1 MSLLLILETST
12 LERRSLMLTRPVP
25 QKIRPDHLDRLA
37 VIYVRQSTLFQ
48 VRENTGSTTRQY
60 DLVKRAQDLGW
71 TPACIQVVDQDQGQ
85 SGASSVGRD
94 GFQWLVAEVGLG
106 HVGAVLSL
114 EVSRLARSC
123 SDWYRL
129 LEICALTDT
138 LVIDDEGVYDP
149 GAHNDRL
156 LLGFKGSMSEAEL
169 HWLKSRLQGGKQSKA
184 EQGSLH
190 FRLPI
195 GLAYDPVGRIVL
207 DPDEAVVEA
216 VRLVFSLFE
225 QSTSALAVVSFFAKQ
240 HLRFPTRWWGGKRA
254 DELIWSRLTH
264 ERVLNILH
272 SPLYAGAYVYGRT
285 RSRSQILP
293 GEEPRVKGR
302 TRRVKQE
309 DWPIVLL
316 DAHPGYITWEQFLR
330 TQRQLDDN
338 RTWRAEEHRGAVR
351 EGPSLLQGIVL
362 CGSCGRR
369 MTIRYQRNGSV
380 LMYECHQLHSQLAQ
394 RTCQTMRGDRVDQA
408 VVACFLEAIEPA
420 HLEVAL
426 AALDS
431 VEARAKQV
439 ESQWHRQIERAQY
452 EADLARR
459 RYKAVDPDNRLVA
472 RSLEKEWNEKLAEVD
487 KLEREHQLM
496 PKPAA
501 LMLTAVQREQIRRL
515 AHDLPAIW
523 HASTT
528 TFVERKQLLRWLI
541 KDVTLCKRG
550 TVIDVAI
557 RWQTEALTALSI
569 PRYKK
574 SWEERQTSPDVVERV
589 RQWSATQT
597 ATQIATRLNEEGLRP
612 GLGGRFTASKVDW
625 IRIAYSIPL
634 ACPEGPGFCPSG
646 QRGDGRY
653 SALAAAELLNVNVST
668 IADWCNAGILESVRA
683 HPHGP
688 RWITLTPDI
697 IEKLRKPT
705 QRHWKRRQTG
715 MPRKNVVK

>member
-1 MSLLLILETST
+1 MKEPK
-12 LERRSLMLTRPVP
+12 RRHPVLARHP
-25 QKIRPDHLDRLA
+25 ATKIRPDHLDRLA

-48 VRENTGSTTRQY
+48 VREHTGSTLRQY
-60 DLVKRAQDLGW
+60 DLVKRAEALGW
-71 TPACIQVVDQDQGQ
+71 TTPSIQVVDQDQGR
-85 SGASSVGRD
+85 SGSSAVGRD

-169 HWLKSRLQGGKQSKA
+169 HWLRQRLQGGKLSKA
-184 EQGSLH
+184 EQGSLR

-195 GLAYDPVGRIVL
+195 GLIYDPVGRIVL
-207 DPDEAVVEA
+207 DPDEAVQEA

-225 QSTSALAVVSFFAKQ
+225 QSSSALAVVSAFAKP
-240 HLRFPTRWWGGKRA
+240 HLCFPTRWWGGKRA

-285 RSRSQILP
+285 KSRRHVLA
-293 GEEPRVKGR
+293 GEEPRIKGR

-316 DAHPGYITWEQFLR
+316 DAHPSYITWEHFLR
-330 TQRQLDDN
+330 NQRQLDDN

-369 MTIRYQRNGSV
+369 MGIRYQRNGSL
-380 LMYECHQLHSQLAQ
+380 LMYECHQLHSHLAA
-394 RTCQTMRGDRVDQA
+394 RTCQTMRGDRIDQA

-426 AALDS
+426 SALDQ
-431 VEARAKQV
+431 VEARARQV
-439 ESQWHRQIERAQY
+439 EHQWQRQIERAQD

-472 RSLEKEWNEKLAEVD
+472 RSLEREWNEKLAEVE
-487 KLEREHQLM
+487 KLEREHALL

-501 LMLTAVQREQIRRL
+501 LLLSAAQREQIRQL
-515 AHDLPAIW
+515 AHDLPALW
-523 HASTT
+523 HAPTT
-528 TFVERKQLLRWLI
+528 TFVQRKQLLRWLI
-541 KDVTLCKRG
+541 KDVTLSKRG
-550 TVIDVAI
+550 NVIDVAI
-557 RWQTEALTALSI
+557 RWQTEALTNLAI
-569 PRYKK
+569 PRYKM
-574 SWEERQTSPDVVERV
+574 SWEERQTSSQVVERV
-589 RQWSATQT
+589 REWSPTHTNA
-597 ATQIATRLNEEGLRP
+597 QIAALLNEEGERA
-612 GLGGRFTASKVDW
+612 GMGGSFTVSKIEW
-625 IRIAYSIPL
+625 IRYAYHIP
-634 ACPEGPGFCPSG
+634 AGCPERPKAAPTG

-653 SALAAAELLNVNVST
+653 SAKATAERLNVDVST
-668 IADWCNAGILESVRA
+668 IADWCKTGFLESVRST
-683 HPHGP
+683 PLGP
-688 RWITLTPDI
+688 RWITLTPEI
-697 IEKLRKPT
+697 IEALRKPVKR
-705 QRHWKRRQTG
+705 QWKHRRTRNIG
-715 MPRKNVVK
+715 

>member
-1 MSLLLILETST
+1 
-12 LERRSLMLTRPVP
+12 MLTRPVS
-25 QKIRPDHLDRLA
+25 QKICPDHLDRLA

-71 TPACIQVVDQDQGQ
+71 TPASIQVVDQDQGQ
-85 SGASSVGRD
+85 SGSSAVGRD

-129 LEICALTDT
+129 LEICALSDT

-169 HWLKSRLQGGKQSKA
+169 HWLKSRLLGGKVAKA
-184 EQGSLH
+184 EQGALR

-195 GLAYDPVGRIVL
+195 GLVYDPAGRIVL
-207 DPDEAVVEA
+207 DPDEAVQEA

-225 QSTSALAVVSFFAKQ
+225 QSLSALAVVSSFAQQ

-285 RSRSQILP
+285 KSRRHALP
-293 GEEPRVKGR
+293 GEEPRIKGR
-302 TRRVKQE
+302 TRQVKQE
-309 DWPIVLL
+309 DWPIVLR
-316 DAHPGYITWEQFLR
+316 DAHPAYISWEHFQHN
-330 TQRQLDDN
+330 QRQLDDN

-369 MTIRYQRNGSV
+369 MSIRYQRNGSL
-380 LMYECHQLHSQLAQ
+380 LMYECHQLHAQLAA
-394 RTCQTMRGDRVDQA
+394 RTCQTMRGDRIDQA
-408 VVACFLEAIEPA
+408 VVVCFLQAIEPA

-426 AALDS
+426 SALDQ
-431 VEARAKQV
+431 VEACARQV
-439 ESQWHRQIERAQY
+439 DHQWQRQIERAQY

-472 RSLEKEWNEKLAEVD
+472 RSLEREWNEKLAAVE
-487 KLEREHQLM
+487 KLEREHVLL

-501 LMLTAVQREQIRRL
+501 LSLTTAQREQIRQL
-515 AHDLPAIW
+515 AHNLPALW
-523 HASTT
+523 HAPTT
-528 TFVERKQLLRWLI
+528 TFVERKQLMRWLI
-541 KDVTLCKRG
+541 KDVTLSKRG
-550 TVIDVAI
+550 NVIDVAI
-557 RWQTEALTALSI
+557 RWQTEALTSLAI
-569 PRYKK
+569 PRYKM
-574 SWEERQTSPDVVERV
+574 SWEERQTSPQVVDRV
-589 RQWSATQT
+589 RELSPTHTNA
-597 ATQIATRLNEEGLRP
+597 QIAVVLNEEGERA
-612 GLGGRFTASKVDW
+612 GMGGALTVSKIEW
-625 IRIAYSIPL
+625 IRYAYHIP
-634 ACPEGPGFCPSG
+634 AGCPERPKAAPTG

-653 SALAAAELLNVNVST
+653 SARAAADLLNVNVST
-668 IADWCNAGILESVRA
+668 IADWCQLGILESVRST
-683 HPHGP
+683 PLGP
-688 RWITLTPDI
+688 RWITLTPEI
-697 IEKLRKPT
+697 IAALRKPV
-705 QRHWKRRQTG
+705 RRQWKQRRTRNAG
-715 MPRKNVVK
+715 

>member
-1 MSLLLILETST
+1 
-12 LERRSLMLTRPVP
+12 MLNRPSS

-71 TPACIQVVDQDQGQ
+71 TPAHIQVVDQDQGQ

-129 LEICALTDT
+129 LEICALSDT
-138 LVIDDEGVYDP
+138 LVVDDEGVYDP

-184 EQGSLH
+184 EQGSLR

-195 GLAYDPVGRIVL
+195 GLIYDPVGRIVL
-207 DPDEAVVEA
+207 DPDEAVAEA
-216 VRLVFSLFE
+216 IRLVFSLFE
-225 QSTSALAVVSFFAKQ
+225 QSSSALAVVSAFAKL

-285 RSRSQILP
+285 KSRSRTLP

-316 DAHPGYITWEQFLR
+316 DAHPSYITWDQFLR
-330 TQRQLDDN
+330 NQRQLDDN

-369 MTIRYQRNGSV
+369 MGIRYQRNGSL
-380 LMYECHQLHSQLAQ
+380 LMYECHQLHSQLAA
-394 RTCQTMRGDRVDQA
+394 RTCQTMRGDRIDQA

-426 AALDS
+426 SALEQ

-439 ESQWHRQIERAQY
+439 DHQWQRQIERAQY

-472 RSLEKEWNEKLAEVD
+472 RSLERDWNEKLTEVE
-487 KLEREHQLM
+487 KLQREHRLL
-496 PKPAA
+496 PKQAA
-501 LMLTAVQREQIRRL
+501 LLLTASQREQIRRL
-515 AHDLPAIW
+515 AHDLPTLW
-523 HASTT
+523 YASTT
-528 TFVERKQLLRWLI
+528 TFVERKQLMRWLI
-541 KDVTLCKRG
+541 KDVTLSKRG
-550 TVIDVAI
+550 NVIDVAI
-557 RWQTEALTALSI
+557 RWQTEALTHLAI
-569 PRYKK
+569 PRYKM
-574 SWEERQTSPDVVERV
+574 SWEERQTSPQVIERV
-589 RQWSATQT
+589 RALSPRHTNA
-597 ATQIATRLNEEGLRP
+597 QIAAILNEEGEQAGMG
-612 GLGGRFTASKVDW
+612 GLFTVSKIEW
-625 IRIAYSIPL
+625 IRYAYHIP
-634 ACPEGPGFCPSG
+634 AGCPERPKAAPTG

-653 SALAAAELLNVNVST
+653 SARAAAELLNVNVST
-668 IADWCNAGILESVRA
+668 IADWCQAGILESVRST
-683 HPHGP
+683 PLGP
-688 RWITLTPDI
+688 RWITLTPEI
-697 IEKLRKPT
+697 ITALRKPV
-705 QRHWKRRQTG
+705 RRQWKQRRT
-715 MPRKNVVK
+715 RHAS